1 MKIVVD
7 QEGKQV
13 LQQLC
18 DIALRAGGLQNL
30 QPINAL
36 LNLMQVENP
45 APAVPPTPSTS
56 PIPPKTTAKNDKPEE
71 EK

>member
-45 APAVPPTPSTS
+45 APVVPPVL
-56 PIPPKTTAKNDKPEE
+56 PIPPKPEPKNDKSKE